1 MASDR
6 LKWIRGEQER
16 RRTERGRQR
25 SEMMEQRKQGAQ
37 TQYLQRQAN
46 KAEWK
51 GQKGGVFDDN
61 TVEGRRYA
69 VRQMPEQATNAIA
82 MGETQRQYVT
92 AKDQLDTSASKRGL
106 VDAQAYGAR
115 RTADATYLGV
125 EQRPGL
131 VGQEVQ
137 GRLDLQK
144 QTGQDALAL
153 ETQRG
158 ATQANLADTQRTH
171 DIEMADRA
179 LAEKQWL
186 LEQQQGQPQ
195 YVPGLGFVK
204 PGEEGG
210 FDVTSELELQEA
222 GLSEKERQERAYQR
236 ARKQAYAEGNWFQDI
251 GTAFAGPSR
260 SDFVK

>member
-25 SEMMEQRKQGAQ
+25 SEMMEQRRQGAQ
-37 TQYLQRQAN
+37 TAYMARMGERVGGQAG
-46 KAEWK
+46 A
-51 GQKGGVFDDN
+51 
-61 TVEGRRYA
+61 
-69 VRQMPEQATNAIA
+69 AIG

-92 AKDQLDTSASKRGL
+92 EKDRLDTAESQRGL
-106 VDAQAYGAR
+106 TDAQAYAAKK
-115 RTADATYLGV
+115 TADATYLGV

-158 ATQANLADTQRTH
+158 ATQTSLADAQRTH

-186 LEQQQGQPQ
+186 LEEQQGQPKFIDNF
-195 YVPGLGFVK
+195 GFVEKGEK
-204 PGEEGG
+204 PGEYI
-210 FDVTSELELQEA
+210 TTPMLELQEA

-236 ARKQAYAEGNWFQDI
+236 SLKQAYAEGNWFQDI
-251 GTAFAGPSR
+251 GTALAGPSR

>member
-1 MASDR
+1 MASRR
-6 LKWIRGEQER
+6 LQEFREETAR
-16 RRTERGRQR
+16 RRTARGQQR

-37 TQYLQRQAN
+37 TAYMARMGERVGG
-46 KAEWK
+46 KAGE
-51 GQKGGVFDDN
+51 
-61 TVEGRRYA
+61 
-69 VRQMPEQATNAIA
+69 AIA

-195 YVPGLGFVK
+195 FIENFGFVEKGEK
-204 PGEEGG
+204 PGEYI
-210 FDVTSELELQEA
+210 TTPMRELQEA
-222 GLSEKERQERAYQR
+222 GLSEAERQENAYQR